1 MSSISSLNSLSALL
15 DSYTTQKTSS
25 SAASASS
32 TTGSTSD
39 TSSAG
44 GNESTQD
51 DETVTTTKTL
61 SDGSM
66 LIIVTQGDKVIS
78 ETKVNP
84 QNSAANSKNNSS
96 APTNQLDRFNDS
108 SASSS
113 ALTGSLF
120 SSSI

>member
-1 MSSISSLNSLSALL
+1 MSSISSLDSLSALL
-15 DSYTTQKTSS
+15 NSYTTQKASS
-25 SAASASS
+25 STASASS
-32 TTGSTSD
+32 TAGTSG

-51 DETVTTTKTL
+51 DETVTTTEKL
-61 SDGSM
+61 ADGSM

-78 ETKVNP
+78 ETKVSI
-84 QNSAANSKNNSS
+84 QNSTANSKNNSS